1 MDEYIN
7 EYFDDS
13 DDEKLPKKK
22 FKVNPKP
29 YQIEMLFR
37 GTSYNV
43 TIKNT
48 NYTKFKVE
56 AIKDSDDDLMDED
69 EIKCLD
75 RYLKAE
81 GFYLAAQKHN
91 LFF

>member
-7 EYFDDS
+7 EYYDDNQ
-13 DDEKLPKKK
+13 PKKK
-22 FKVNPKP
+22 FKVNPEP

-48 NYTKFKVE
+48 NYNKFKIE
-56 AIKDSDDDLMDED
+56 ATKDSDDDQMDEE
-69 EIKCLD
+69 EINCLD

-81 GFYLAAQKHN
+81 GFYVAAQKHN
-91 LFF
+91 LFY

>member
-7 EYFDDS
+7 EYYDDNQ
-13 DDEKLPKKK
+13 PKKK
-22 FKVNPKP
+22 FKVNPEP

-48 NYTKFKVE
+48 NYNKFKIE
-56 AIKDSDDDLMDED
+56 ATKDSDDDRMDEE
-69 EIKCLD
+69 EINCLD

-81 GFYLAAQKHN
+81 GFYVAAQKHN
-91 LFF
+91 LFY

>member
-7 EYFDDS
+7 EYYDDNNHQ
-13 DDEKLPKKK
+13 KKK
-22 FKVNPKP
+22 FKVNPEP

-48 NYTKFKVE
+48 NYDKFKVE
-56 AIKDSDDDLMDED
+56 ATKDADDDQMNEQ

-75 RYLKAE
+75 KYLKAE
-81 GFYLAAQKHN
+81 GFYIAAQKHN